1 MTVGFWYTRY
11 RDDGVDFDVGTAA
24 EYNEDDVR
32 SLAHIVAAA
41 SRIAR

>member
-1 MTVGFWYTRY
+1 MTVSSCYPRY

-32 SLAHIVAAA
+32 SLAHIVAAV
-41 SRIAR
+41 SRVAR